1 MQLSL
6 ISEFIRAF
14 LSIFVIMDPFGS
26 VPVLIG
32 LTKNYSERERR
43 RIVKNAVCIAFA
55 VLMLFML
62 FGRYILQFFGIT
74 IDSFKIA
81 GGIILLIMGIEI
93 VLDLQFRKE
102 QLEGYKIAVVPL
114 ATPLITGP
122 GVLTA
127 AIIVVMRYG
136 LFLGLLA
143 GTLSIAITWIIFH
156 NAGAMLRIL
165 GKQGTEIL
173 SKILGLVL
181 TAIAV
186 EFILQGILAIMK

>member
-1 MQLSL
+1 MAGF
-6 ISEFIRAF
+6 ISELIRAF

-26 VPVLIG
+26 VPVLLS
-32 LTKNYSERERR
+32 LTKKYSEHDRN
-43 RIVKNAVCIAFA
+43 RIVANAVWIASII
-55 VLMLFML
+55 LLIFMVIGKPL
-62 FGRYILQFFGIT
+62 LDFFSIT

-81 GGIILLIMGIEI
+81 GGIILLIMGVEI

-102 QLEGYKIAVVPL
+102 QLEDYKIAVVPL

-127 AIIVVMRYG
+127 AIIVVARYG
-136 LFLGLLA
+136 FLTGILA
-143 GTLSIAITWIIFH
+143 AALSIIITWIIFLR
-156 NAGAMLRIL
+156 AGDILKIL

-173 SKILGLVL
+173 SKIMGMVL

-186 EFILQGILAIMK
+186 EFILQGIKAVWG